1 MILYDEESLTCVLF
15 FYLESVLKTRFEI
28 RKKLVFRLNLG
39 FWPFFVLLDVNDWFK
54 KVIRFEFL
62 GVLG

>member
-1 MILYDEESLTCVLF
+1 LCAF

-28 RKKLVFRLNLG
+28 RKKLVFGLNLG
-39 FWPFFVLLDVNDWFK
+39 FWLFFVLLDVNDWFK